1 MTSGRIGVL
10 ASGLTLAVVWGC
22 LGSAAKAPAAVTADA
37 QTQAIVTATSAF
49 LSLLSAEQR
58 AKVQFPFVPLKTS
71 SAAEFKGGM
80 NGRMTFVG
88 EQYGHAVWSNYPV
101 SDVPRPGL
109 RLGSLSSAQR
119 DAAMHLLQVVLS
131 SKGYRKV
138 IDIMGSDEVLSSG
151 GTPFSSGTAY
161 YTMGIFGAPS
171 PTTAWM
177 LEFGGHHLGLNVTIS
192 GNRGI
197 ITPTLTG
204 AQPALYTSGGKTVRV
219 LAQENDKAF
228 ALLNALEPAQRKQ

>member
-1 MTSGRIGVL
+1 
-10 ASGLTLAVVWGC
+10 
-22 LGSAAKAPAAVTADA
+22 
-37 QTQAIVTATSAF
+37 
-49 LSLLSAEQR
+49 
-58 AKVQFPFVPLKTS
+58 
-71 SAAEFKGGM
+71 M

-138 IDIMGSDEVLSSG
+138 IDIMGSDEVHSSG

-161 YTMGIFGAPS
+161 YTMGIFGTPS
-171 PTTAWM
+171 PATAWM

-204 AQPALYTSGGKTVRV
+204 AQPASTRPAARQFGCLHRRTIRR
-219 LAQENDKAF
+219 
-228 ALLNALEPAQRKQ
+228 LLC